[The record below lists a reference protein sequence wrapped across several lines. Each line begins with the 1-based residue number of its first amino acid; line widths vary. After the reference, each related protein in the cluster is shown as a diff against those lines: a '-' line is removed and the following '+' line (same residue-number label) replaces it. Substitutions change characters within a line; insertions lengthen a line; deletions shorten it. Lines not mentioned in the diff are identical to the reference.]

1 MPALKLNAEDL
12 WEVTET
18 TAFITNKAMS
28 RARFLEVMRS
38 ALVQVG
44 VDFTQAQSGTYN
56 KLRRFLPTMA
66 NVMELPDLDL
76 QSVATGQNCH
86 LGRQRPF
93 LQETKAPCRWGPLCR
108 FPRPQIL
115 QVKQRCV
122 DRLFALYQKKRQELA
137 MTAEGFLCRDAWQW
151 AEVAA
156 LHQALPEDRRP
167 WQRRNPSET
176 SRSLLAP
183 WMEWRPGRPL
193 HQPSYQWRTPHRPV
207 WTRRQTTPVQPRMN
221 PQMAR
226 IYVGC
231 WLTTQRPMSLV
242 GCARARSCT
251 SSVKKLKAEPCRG
264 AETSHTSKTC

>member
-1 MPALKLNAEDL
+1 
-12 WEVTET
+12 
-18 TAFITNKAMS
+18 
-28 RARFLEVMRS
+28 
-38 ALVQVG
+38 
-44 VDFTQAQSGTYN
+44 
-56 KLRRFLPTMA
+56 
-66 NVMELPDLDL
+66 
-76 QSVATGQNCH
+76 
-86 LGRQRPF
+86 
-93 LQETKAPCRWGPLCR
+93 
-108 FPRPQIL
+108 
-115 QVKQRCV
+115 
-122 DRLFALYQKKRQELA
+122 

-156 LHQALPEDRRP
+156 LHQALPEDLTP
-167 WQRRNPSET
+167 WQRRNPSGT

-193 HQPSYQWRTPHRPV
+193 HQPSYQWRMPHRPV

-226 IYVGC
+226 IYVGW

-264 AETSHTSKTC
+264 AETSHTSKTLLSVPWVHPDASYRLLSALLRPCATRSLPRFGRALPVAALTYYRVEKLSPCHLLVCSVLASPGMT

>member
-156 LHQALPEDRRP
+156 LHQALPEDLTP
-167 WQRRNPSET
+167 WQRRNPRRHRGRSWRLGWSGGPGAPST
-176 SRSLLAP
+176 SRVTSGGRLIVQSGHVDRQLQFSL
-183 WMEWRPGRPL
+183 G
-193 HQPSYQWRTPHRPV
+193 
-207 WTRRQTTPVQPRMN
+207 
-221 PQMAR
+221 
-226 IYVGC
+226 
-231 WLTTQRPMSLV
+231 
-242 GCARARSCT
+242 
-251 SSVKKLKAEPCRG
+251 
-264 AETSHTSKTC
+264 

>member
-108 FPRPQIL
+108 FPRPQIPPG
-115 QVKQRCV
+115 Q
-122 DRLFALYQKKRQELA
+122 
-137 MTAEGFLCRDAWQW
+137 
-151 AEVAA
+151 AEV
-156 LHQALPEDRRP
+156 
-167 WQRRNPSET
+167 
-176 SRSLLAP
+176 
-183 WMEWRPGRPL
+183 
-193 HQPSYQWRTPHRPV
+193 
-207 WTRRQTTPVQPRMN
+207 RRQTVCPLPEEEAGTSYDGRRVPLPGRL
-221 PQMAR
+221 A
-226 IYVGC
+226 VG
-231 WLTTQRPMSLV
+231 
-242 GCARARSCT
+242 
-251 SSVKKLKAEPCRG
+251 
-264 AETSHTSKTC
+264 